1 MPRTKAPETD
11 NLVSRRVLVNIKRDQ
26 TTSTPR
32 VVWAHEFPILEMIWQ
47 EGNVTVVEAEEI
59 DKGFTRKAGADM
71 MPYNKV
77 QDDFRP
83 PSEGLSLG
91 WAFTGDPREEYDRM
105 AEVYGNVPDTRT
117 PFVEAVYGR
126 FNSGN
131 FARAIGRPTVE
142 DLPEGQLRHLLLAN
156 GYHLPVVTW
165 ESSEA
170 ERKIGMEAIQKFNTA
185 PKAELVKL
193 AAEMDVLN

>member
-1 MPRTKAPETD
+1 MPRAKAPDSE

-26 TTSTPR
+26 TTATPR
-32 VVWAHEFPILEMIWQ
+32 VVWAHEFPILEMIWD
-47 EGNVTVVEAEEI
+47 EGNVSVVEAEEL
-59 DKGFTRKAGADM
+59 DKGFVRKASADM
-71 MPYNKV
+71 MPYNKT

-83 PSEGLSLG
+83 PSEGLCLG
-91 WAFTGDPREEYDRM
+91 WAYTGDPREEYDRL

-126 FNSGN
+126 FNAGN
-131 FARAIGRPTVE
+131 FARAIGRPTTE
-142 DLPEGQLRHLLLAN
+142 DLPEGQLRHLLLQA
-156 GYHLPVVTW
+156 GYSLPVVNW

-170 ERKIGMEAIQKFNTA
+170 ERKAGLDAIRKFNTA

-193 AAEMDVLN
+193 AEELDVLN